1 MQIKYLDVEY
11 SRQREEQ
18 VQSPEDGA
26 CGVSQQGQGA
36 VTKVE

>member
-18 VQSPEDGA
+18 VQSPE
-26 CGVSQQGQGA
+26 VYLN
-36 VTKVE
+36 KVREL